1 MFTKE
6 KKKPTSQLLLPDMAQ
21 AEVRE
26 VCATDVKSLA
36 LLMGHHEAICWRKQA
51 VCILKIQVL
60 VTVNAVEQ
68 EHRAFERQKSKKVI
82 QI

>member
-1 MFTKE
+1 MFAKE
-6 KKKPTSQLLLPDMAQ
+6 KKEPTTAPLLPDMAQ
-21 AEVRE
+21 AQVRE

-36 LLMGHHEAICWRKQA
+36 LLMDHHEAICWRKQA
-51 VCILKIQVL
+51 LCLLKIQVL

-68 EHRAFERQKSKKVI
+68 EHKASERQKSKTVI